1 MNILRN
7 NTYKNMECIEIIIS
21 VNLFYAKQGGRYKS
35 MPRLRKC
42 CICGAEFLS
51 HNGNTCCSDKCRIER
66 KREQD
71 KRGNYR
77 RYHRLS
83 GIPEIK
89 ICPVCGNTFYTIRN
103 VYCSDECARIGRK
116 KNMQENFTEYYGR
129 NREEFIKRVTEY
141 AKRKRL
147 ESKKRWLVPLKS
159 VLL

>member
-21 VNLFYAKQGGRYKS
+21 VNLFYAKQGRYKS

-83 GIPEIK
+83 GIPENK

-103 VYCSDECARIGRK
+103 VTVLMNVPELAGKRICK
-116 KNMQENFTEYYGR
+116 KILPNTTAETER
-129 NREEFIKRVTEY
+129 N
-141 AKRKRL
+141 
-147 ESKKRWLVPLKS
+147 S
-159 VLL
+159 

>member
-21 VNLFYAKQGGRYKS
+21 VNLFYAKQGRYKS

-51 HNGNTCCSDKCRIER
+51 HNENTCCSDKCRIER

-129 NREEFIKRVTEY
+129 NREEFIKRVTEC
-141 AKRKRL
+141 AKRKCL
-147 ESKKRWLVPLKS
+147 ESKS
-159 VLL
+159 VGSSP

>member
-1 MNILRN
+1 MQNR
-7 NTYKNMECIEIIIS
+7 
-21 VNLFYAKQGGRYKS
+21 GYKS

-42 CICGAEFLS
+42 CICGTEFLS

-116 KNMQENFTEYYGR
+116 KNMQENFAEYYGR
-129 NREEFIKRVTEY
+129 NREEFIKMVTEC

-147 ESKKRWLVPLKS
+147 ESKS
-159 VLL
+159 VGSSL

>member
-1 MNILRN
+1 
-7 NTYKNMECIEIIIS
+7 MECIEIIIS
-21 VNLFYAKQGGRYKS
+21 VNLFYAKQGRYKS

-83 GIPEIK
+83 GIPRWRRKSARYAVIHFIQFEMYTVLMNVPELAGKRICKK
-89 ICPVCGNTFYTIRN
+89 ILPNTTAETERN
-103 VYCSDECARIGRK
+103 S
-116 KNMQENFTEYYGR
+116 
-129 NREEFIKRVTEY
+129 
-141 AKRKRL
+141 
-147 ESKKRWLVPLKS
+147 
-159 VLL
+159 

>member
-1 MNILRN
+1 MNILSN
-7 NTYKNMECIEIIIS
+7 NTYKNMECIEIYNICQSLLCKNRGRKII
-21 VNLFYAKQGGRYKS
+21 
-35 MPRLRKC
+35 PRLRKC
-42 CICGAEFLS
+42 CICGVEFLS

-66 KREQD
+66 KREQN

-77 RYHRLS
+77 RYHGLS
-83 GIPEIK
+83 GIQEIK

-129 NREEFIKRVTEY
+129 NREEFIKRVTEC

-147 ESKKRWLVPLKS
+147 ESKS
-159 VLL
+159 VGSSP